1 MCGDK
6 RGVTSIN
13 SLDLSGLVRNGGDD
27 AGTLSANRICDSLG
41 GIDGKIT

>member
-6 RGVTSIN
+6 CGVTSIN
-13 SLDLSGLVRNGGDD
+13 YFDLSGLVRNGGDD
-27 AGTLSANRICDSLG
+27 AGTLSANRICAGLG